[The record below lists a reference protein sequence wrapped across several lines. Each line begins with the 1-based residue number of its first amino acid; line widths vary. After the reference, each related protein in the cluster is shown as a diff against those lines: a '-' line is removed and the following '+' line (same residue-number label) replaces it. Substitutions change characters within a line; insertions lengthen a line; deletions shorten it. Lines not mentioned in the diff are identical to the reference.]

1 MGFIELITRQRRQ
14 GEALE
19 SIGQAFTGERSSP
32 RYETT
37 VYVRYDGCGP
47 LVARRANLGIGGFC
61 FEGER
66 LFAEGTEVELMFRLP
81 NSQRT
86 IRARGE
92 VLGHT
97 TCDGY
102 LGVRGRFVELSF
114 TDERRLARWLDDQ
127 TLGQLAP
134 CACQVA

>member
-1 MGFIELITRQRRQ
+1 MGFIELITRKPRQ
-14 GEALE
+14 DEALE
-19 SIGQAFTGERSSP
+19 AIGQAFTGERSSP
-32 RYETT
+32 RYEAT

-66 LFAEGTEVELMFRLP
+66 LFAEGTDVELFFRLP
-81 NSQRT
+81 GVDHV

-97 TCDGY
+97 TCGGY
-102 LGVRGRFVELSF
+102 LGVRGRFTQMDF
-114 TDERRLARWLDDQ
+114 QDERCLARWLDSQ
-127 TLGQLAP
+127 TLGRLAP
-134 CACQVA
+134 LACQVA